1 MRLSPTKFIKE
12 KVEEIRKT
20 VVEGKRALVAVSGGV
35 DSVVASFI
43 SYRAIPE
50 NLVVLFLDD
59 GLMREN
65 EGKQINEFFARKK
78 IELQIWDVQR
88 NFFDA
93 LKEKVDPEEKRKAF
107 RDVFYKTL
115 GQALKSYSCEFLIQG
130 TIAADIV
137 ETQKGIKTQ
146 HNVLSQIGINPAFYG
161 LQIIEPLRELYK
173 PQVRRLAKM
182 LGMPKKIYD
191 RKPFPG
197 PGLATRVIGEVTPER
212 VEKVRMATSIVEK
225 ELTSSKIFQVLAVL
239 LNDKAT
245 GMLEGK
251 RHFGDIIAVRAV
263 ESKDALTA
271 RPYKITWSKLEKVR
285 DRILKEVP
293 GVVKVMYDV
302 TSKPPSTIEYI

>member
-1 MRLSPTKFIKE
+1 MRLSPAKFIKE
-12 KVEEIRKT
+12 KVEAIRKT
-20 VVEGKRALVAVSGGV
+20 VKGKKAIVAVSGGV
-35 DSVVASFI
+35 DSIVATFI

-50 NLVVLFLDD
+50 DLTVLFLDN

-65 EGKQINEFFARKK
+65 EGKQINDFFARKK
-78 IELQIWDVQR
+78 IELQIWEVQR

-115 GQALKSYSCEFLIQG
+115 GQALKSYSAEFLIQG

-161 LQIIEPLRELYK
+161 LKIIEPLKELYK

-182 LGMPKKIYD
+182 LGMPQKIYD

-212 VEKVRMATSIVEK
+212 VEKVRIATSIVEK
-225 ELTSSKIFQVLAVL
+225 ELTSSRIFQVLAVL
-239 LNDKAT
+239 LSDKAT
-245 GMLEGK
+245 GVVEGK
-251 RHFGDIIAVRAV
+251 RNFGDIIVVRAV

-271 RPYKITWSKLEKVR
+271 SPYKITWSKLEKIR
-285 DRILKEVP
+285 DKILKQVP
-293 GVVKVMYDV
+293 GVVKVVYDV
-302 TSKPPSTIEYI
+302 TPKPPSTIEYI